1 MNIVPMKITD
11 ESVLKLF
18 NIVFQQGLYIQM
30 EKKIL

>member
-18 NIVFQQGLYIQM
+18 NIVFQQGFYIQM
-30 EKKIL
+30 EKKIQ